1 MSKSLTKAE
10 RNYSQIELEALSII
24 FGTRKFRHFLLGR
37 KFVLRTDHRPL
48 LTVFDPTK
56 LTTPTRTSGRL
67 ARWAL
72 QLSQYDYEIQYRRSV
87 EHGNADCLS
96 RLPVGH
102 EEDFEQT
109 NEYEDQSERYIA
121 AMESR
126 FIKDAPILFDQ
137 LQRYTKQDRTLQ
149 QVMKFINDGWPSTV
163 KTKALLD
170 FVACQHQLSVCDG
183 CILKHAE
190 EPRIAVP
197 KAIREQLLSELHKAH
212 VGMERMKKLARRFI
226 WWPGIDRDIESMA
239 RNCENCAV
247 HADRPPEVPLHLWEF
262 PECPWARIYID
273 FAGPICK
280 KCGLLW
286 SMSSQNGLR

>member
-1 MSKSLTKAE
+1 MTEGKEHPVAYASKSLTKAE

-24 FGTRKFRHFLLGR
+24 FGTRKYRHFLLSR

-56 LTTPTRTSGRL
+56 LTTPTRTNGRL

-102 EEDFEQT
+102 DEDFEQT

-121 AMESR
+121 AMESQ
-126 FIKDAPILFDQ
+126 FIKDGPILFDQ
-137 LQRYTKQDRTLQ
+137 LQRYTKQDCTLQ

-170 FVACQHQLSVCDG
+170 FVACQHQLSV
-183 CILKHAE
+183 
-190 EPRIAVP
+190 
-197 KAIREQLLSELHKAH
+197 
-212 VGMERMKKLARRFI
+212 
-226 WWPGIDRDIESMA
+226 
-239 RNCENCAV
+239 
-247 HADRPPEVPLHLWEF
+247 
-262 PECPWARIYID
+262 
-273 FAGPICK
+273 
-280 KCGLLW
+280 
-286 SMSSQNGLR
+286 